1 MRLIDKLPLIY
12 PPEDKYTLIPSL
24 ENFKPFLLKGRAR
37 AVFPFAIDNLFYR
50 GISFNKRYKT
60 VIKPFEKIYPEET
73 SIDTVLKDFKEE
85 LERIKETINIPLNKF
100 KFGTYIPTKYGFL
113 KIYSFAK
120 NVNRAELLSTIE
132 LYIEE
137 DINENFPGKEV
148 VYAYD
153 FLRTERDEPYRVL
166 ITIVETEIINKL
178 ENWAE
183 TLGIQLDII
192 SYEPV
197 CLINLGL
204 LKGLPVPFTILYT
217 DVNKIL
223 VLAYQKDRILY
234 EEFSYVFS
242 PDKMAEDVLNLI
254 IWDIRNYIVLNDLS
268 NIYLAG
274 IVTEYEHLME
284 YFLEKLP
291 IFGIVSID
299 IFPERYSLLYT
310 LGERLLN
317 V

>member
-1 MRLIDKLPLIY
+1 MRLIDKLPMVH
-12 PPEDKYTLIPSL
+12 PPEDRYTLIPASKG
-24 ENFKPFLLKGRAR
+24 FKPFLLGGRTKQ
-37 AVFPFAIDNLFYR
+37 VFPFAVDNLFYR
-50 GISFNKRYKT
+50 GIAFNKKYKPI
-60 VIKPFEKIYPEET
+60 VKPFEKVYPEET
-73 SIDTVLKDFKEE
+73 SIDVVLEDLKEE
-85 LERIKETINIPLNKF
+85 IENIKESLEIPLNKF
-100 KFGTYIPTKYGFL
+100 KFGTYIPTRYGFL
-113 KIYSFAK
+113 KIYSLAK
-120 NVNRAELLSTIE
+120 NVSKAELIRTIE

-153 FLRTERDEPYRVL
+153 FLKTEKDEPYRVL
-166 ITIVETEIINKL
+166 ITIVESEIIQKL
-178 ENWAE
+178 ETWAE
-183 TLGIQLDII
+183 NIGIRLDII
-192 SYEPV
+192 SYEPI

-204 LKGLPVPFTILYT
+204 LKGLPIPFTILYT

-274 IVTEYEHLME
+274 VVTEYEHLME

-299 IFPERYSLLYT
+299 VFPERYSLLYT